1 MLRLIVQKIIFI
13 IIVLITIIFFMH
25 MGMRML
31 NNSDAP
37 EPSYDLVR
45 FGQLAWSDT
54 RAYLTN
60 LSQGDLGS
68 VRMNGVTEPISKI
81 VIEGYVNSLGLLLLA
96 LGIATVLGLLAGT
109 TMALTRHKR
118 LITILLAL
126 TLVGMS
132 LPAFFGGLLLQRAEI
147 WYVAQGNKP
156 LVKMAGF
163 GWDYQHMLLP
173 VIVLTAR
180 PLAQLTRTAFIAL
193 KRVLEEDFILTAY
206 SKGLTTFGVV
216 NGHALKNI
224 AIPFLT
230 SIGVSLRFSL
240 SVLPIVEFFFV
251 WPGMGLRMLQSIN
264 LRLTTVAV
272 TLALAIGVTFLLL
285 NMFLDIA
292 YWLIDPRIREKAS

>member
-1 MLRLIVQKIIFI
+1 MLRLIVQKITFI
-13 IIVLITIIFFMH
+13 IIVLITIIFFMN

-31 NNSDAP
+31 NNSDAQQ
-37 EPSYDLVR
+37 PSYDLVR

-54 RAYLTN
+54 RAYLTD

-68 VRMNGVTEPISKI
+68 VRINGVIEPISKI
-81 VIEGYVNSLGLLLLA
+81 VIESYINSMALLLLA
-96 LGIATVLGLLAGT
+96 LGIATVLGLFAGT
-109 TMALTRHKR
+109 TMALTKHKR
-118 LITILLAL
+118 LITLLLAL

-147 WYVAQGNKP
+147 WYVAQGNSP
-156 LVKMAGF
+156 LVKLAGF
-163 GWDYQHMLLP
+163 GWDYEHMLLP

-180 PLAQLTRTAFIAL
+180 PLAQLTRTTFIAL
-193 KRVLEEDFILTAY
+193 KRVLEEGFILTAY
-206 SKGLTTFGVV
+206 SKGLSTFGVV
-216 NGHALKNI
+216 NGHAMKNI

-264 LRLTTVAV
+264 FRLTTLAV
-272 TLALAIGVTFLLL
+272 TLALAIGITFLLL
-285 NMFLDIA
+285 NMVLDVA
-292 YWLIDPRIREKAS
+292 YWLIDPRVRERAN

>member
-1 MLRLIVQKIIFI
+1 MN
-13 IIVLITIIFFMH
+13 

-31 NNSDAP
+31 NNSDAQQ
-37 EPSYDLVR
+37 PSYDLVR

-54 RAYLTN
+54 RAYLTD

-68 VRMNGVTEPISKI
+68 VRINGVIEPISKI
-81 VIEGYVNSLGLLLLA
+81 VIESYINSMALLLLA
-96 LGIATVLGLLAGT
+96 LGIATVLGLFAGT
-109 TMALTRHKR
+109 TMALTKHKR
-118 LITILLAL
+118 LITLLLAL

-147 WYVAQGNKP
+147 WYVAQGNSP
-156 LVKMAGF
+156 LVKLAGF
-163 GWDYQHMLLP
+163 GWDYEHMLLP

-180 PLAQLTRTAFIAL
+180 PLAQLTRTTFIAL
-193 KRVLEEDFILTAY
+193 KRVLEEGFILTAY
-206 SKGLTTFGVV
+206 SKGLSTFGVV
-216 NGHALKNI
+216 NGHAMKNI

-264 LRLTTVAV
+264 FRLTTLAV
-272 TLALAIGVTFLLL
+272 TLALAIGITFLLL
-285 NMFLDIA
+285 NMVLDVA
-292 YWLIDPRIREKAS
+292 YWLIDPRVRERAN

>member
-180 PLAQLTRTAFIAL
+180 SLAQLTRTAFIAL